1 MMNQE
6 DIFKKIGQILNE
18 LTDQYQYLEEHPGD
32 WNGFELDL
40 FQANANFLA
49 EHVQVFQKMNK
60 AKNTTVSKEQQQEN
74 VNPEEASTVE
84 IKPVI
89 PVLEKEIF
97 KPDNEPS
104 KFEFILNDKPSSDLF
119 DFEEKPVGEIFDRAL
134 SAEEEHIIAQKQKL
148 REKDSLM
155 VEPVTDEDDEIGP
168 EPFLV
173 SADAETTFAPQEILE
188 VQPEVVTPEETLIV
202 EPIVQLPV
210 ETEVKTD
217 YPVQERAVTAS
228 QIDQD
233 ILISAPASPLPDSVA
248 QHTEPDMPVPAASVQ
263 EREKLSTPLS
273 FQQPESVKADSSE
286 IESKRVEDVDNTTPK
301 LTLNDLLSSQNT
313 RNTAGEKKKVVIQDL
328 KQAIS
333 LNDKMRY
340 IKDLFNGYNLAYSEA
355 IDLLNKMPDLE
366 SAHQFLQNNYAVK
379 HNWESK
385 QETADQFYELLQQ
398 RFNH

>member
-60 AKNTTVSKEQQQEN
+60 AKNPPVNKEHSEEKI
-74 VNPEEASTVE
+74 NPEETSTVE

-104 KFEFILNDKPSSDLF
+104 KFEFILNDKPSSNLF

-155 VEPVTDEDDEIGP
+155 VEPLTDEDDEIGP

-173 SADAETTFAPQEILE
+173 SDEPETTFTIEEIQSE
-188 VQPEVVTPEETLIV
+188 RSTSPDETVIV
-202 EPIVQLPV
+202 EPIIQLPV

-217 YPVQERAVTAS
+217 YPVQERSVTTP
-228 QIDQD
+228 QTDQD
-233 ILISAPASPLPDSVA
+233 IQTSTPASPLPDSVA
-248 QHTEPDMPVPAASVQ
+248 QHTEPDLPVPVSVQ

-273 FQQPESVKADSSE
+273 FQQPESVKTDSSE
-286 IESKRVEDVDNTTPK
+286 IEPKRAENVDNATPK

-313 RNTAGEKKKVVIQDL
+313 RNTAGEKKKAVILDL

>member
-60 AKNTTVSKEQQQEN
+60 AKNLPVNKEHSEEKI
-74 VNPEEASTVE
+74 NPEETSTVE

-155 VEPVTDEDDEIGP
+155 VEPLTDEDDEIGP

-173 SADAETTFAPQEILE
+173 SDEPETTFTIGEIQSE
-188 VQPEVVTPEETLIV
+188 RSTSPEEAVIV
-202 EPIVQLPV
+202 EPIIQLPV

-217 YPVQERAVTAS
+217 YPVQERSVTIP
-228 QIDQD
+228 QTDHD
-233 ILISAPASPLPDSVA
+233 IQTSTPASPLPDSVA
-248 QHTEPDMPVPAASVQ
+248 QHTEPDLPVPASVQ
-263 EREKLSTPLS
+263 EREKLSTPLF

-286 IESKRVEDVDNTTPK
+286 IELKRVENGDNAAPK

-313 RNTAGEKKKVVIQDL
+313 RNTAGEKKKAVIQDL

>member
-60 AKNTTVSKEQQQEN
+60 AKNPPVNKEHSEEKI
-74 VNPEEASTVE
+74 NPEETSTVE

-104 KFEFILNDKPSSDLF
+104 KFEFILNDKPSSNLF

-155 VEPVTDEDDEIGP
+155 VEPLTDEDDEIGP

-173 SADAETTFAPQEILE
+173 SDEPETTFTIEEIQSE
-188 VQPEVVTPEETLIV
+188 RSTSPEETVIV
-202 EPIVQLPV
+202 EPIIQLPV

-217 YPVQERAVTAS
+217 YPVQERSVTTP
-228 QIDQD
+228 QTDQD
-233 ILISAPASPLPDSVA
+233 IQASTPASPLPDSVA
-248 QHTEPDMPVPAASVQ
+248 QHTEPDLPVPVSVQ

-273 FQQPESVKADSSE
+273 FQQPESVKTDSSE
-286 IESKRVEDVDNTTPK
+286 IEPKRAENVDNATPK

-313 RNTAGEKKKVVIQDL
+313 RNTAGEKKKAVILDL

>member
-18 LTDQYQYLEEHPGD
+18 LTDQYQYLEEHPRD

-49 EHVQVFQKMNK
+49 EHVQVFQKMSK
-60 AKNTTVSKEQQQEN
+60 AKNSPVNKDKPQEN
-74 VNPEEASTVE
+74 INQDEVSTVE

-104 KFEFILNDKPSSDLF
+104 KFEFILNDKPSADLF
-119 DFEEKPVGEIFDRAL
+119 DFEEKAVGEIFDRAL

-173 SADAETTFAPQEILE
+173 SADSETAFTLAE
-188 VQPEVVTPEETLIV
+188 VQEVPLEAVTPAEIVIV
-202 EPIVQLPV
+202 EPIVHLPV

-217 YPVQERAVTAS
+217 YPVQERPIEVFQTDHDTSTAT
-228 QIDQD
+228 
-233 ILISAPASPLPDSVA
+233 PASPLPDSVA
-248 QHTEPDMPVPAASVQ
+248 QHTEPDLSIPPSVQ

-273 FQQPESVKADSSE
+273 FQQPESVKAGSRE
-286 IESKRVEDVDNTTPK
+286 LEPKQTENVDNTAPK

-313 RNTAGEKKKVVIQDL
+313 RNTTSEQKKAVIHDL

-379 HNWESK
+379 HNWEGK

>member
-6 DIFKKIGQILNE
+6 DIFRKIGQILNE

-60 AKNTTVSKEQQQEN
+60 AKNPPVNKEHSEEKI
-74 VNPEEASTVE
+74 NPEETSTVE

-104 KFEFILNDKPSSDLF
+104 KFEFILNDKPSSNLF

-155 VEPVTDEDDEIGP
+155 VEPLTDEDDEIGP

-173 SADAETTFAPQEILE
+173 SDEPETTFTIEEIQSE
-188 VQPEVVTPEETLIV
+188 RSTSPEETVIV
-202 EPIVQLPV
+202 QPIIQLPV

-217 YPVQERAVTAS
+217 YPVQERSVTTP
-228 QIDQD
+228 QTDQD
-233 ILISAPASPLPDSVA
+233 IQASTPASPLPDSVA
-248 QHTEPDMPVPAASVQ
+248 QHTEPDLPVPVSVQ

-273 FQQPESVKADSSE
+273 FQQPESVKTDSSE
-286 IESKRVEDVDNTTPK
+286 IEPKRAENVDNATPK

-313 RNTAGEKKKVVIQDL
+313 RNTAGEKKKAVILDL

>member
-60 AKNTTVSKEQQQEN
+60 AKNLPANREQTEEK
-74 VNPEEASTVE
+74 VNPEGASTVE

-134 SAEEEHIIAQKQKL
+134 SAEEAHIIAQKQKL

-173 SADAETTFAPQEILE
+173 SDEPETTFTVEEIQSE
-188 VQPEVVTPEETLIV
+188 RSVSPEEIIIV
-202 EPIVQLPV
+202 EPLVQLPV

-217 YPVQERAVTAS
+217 YPVQERPVITPQADNDIQAS
-228 QIDQD
+228 T
-233 ILISAPASPLPDSVA
+233 PASPLPDSVA
-248 QHTEPDMPVPAASVQ
+248 QHTEPDSPVPASVP

-286 IESKRVEDVDNTTPK
+286 IEEHKQAENTENAAPK

-313 RNTAGEKKKVVIQDL
+313 RNTAGEKKKAVIHDL